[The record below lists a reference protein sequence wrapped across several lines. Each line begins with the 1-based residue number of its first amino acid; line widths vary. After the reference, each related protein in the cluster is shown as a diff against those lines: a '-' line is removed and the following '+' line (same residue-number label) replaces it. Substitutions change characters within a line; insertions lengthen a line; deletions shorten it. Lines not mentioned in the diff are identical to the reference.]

1 MILNYDTNA
10 ALSDLWILQ
19 LIVSHKENGLLQ
31 SLFGNALMVKAE
43 KLFMVVVQFGAIKHI
58 CFYSIIQRGF
68 SFRPILV

>member
-1 MILNYDTNA
+1 
-10 ALSDLWILQ
+10 

-43 KLFMVVVQFGAIKHI
+43 KLFMVVVKFGAIKHI